1 MAQRTAYYRPAVRP
15 QCPVHQV
22 ALVTRRTI
30 KNVQYRYCPIDGCC
44 ESQQTRRPT
53 TPPLRRAEPAHRN
66 ASGDR
71 QASDPARDAAADAA

>member
-1 MAQRTAYYRPAVRP
+1 MAQRTAYYRPQVRP

-22 ALVTRRTI
+22 ALVTRCTV
-30 KNVQYRYCPIDGCC
+30 KNVQYRYCPIDGCGQ
-44 ESQQTRRPT
+44 SQQTRRPAT
-53 TPPLRRAEPAHRN
+53 TSRRPETAHRN